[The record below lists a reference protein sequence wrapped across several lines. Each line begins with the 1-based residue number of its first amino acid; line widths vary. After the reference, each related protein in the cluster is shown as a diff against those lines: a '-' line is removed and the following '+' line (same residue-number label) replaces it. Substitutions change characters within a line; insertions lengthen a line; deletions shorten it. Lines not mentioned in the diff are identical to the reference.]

1 MPFGL
6 VELLILLLVV
16 CLPLAAVIAV
26 IVIIRANRAN
36 RIDQTGGV
44 VNPGQKPCVNCGNSM
59 DQEAKF
65 CAKCG
70 TATQVGVS

>member
-6 VELLILLLVV
+6 LELLILLLVV
-16 CLPLAAVIAV
+16 CLPVAAVIAV

-36 RIDQTGGV
+36 RVVQTGGLA
-44 VNPGQKPCVNCGNSM
+44 NPGQKFCVNCANSM